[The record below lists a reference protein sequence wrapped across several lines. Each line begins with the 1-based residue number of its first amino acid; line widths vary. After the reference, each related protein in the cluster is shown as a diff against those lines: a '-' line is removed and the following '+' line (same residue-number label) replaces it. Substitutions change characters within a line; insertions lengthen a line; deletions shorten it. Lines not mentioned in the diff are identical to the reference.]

1 MASTYAIPT
10 PQPQS
15 SHSHFRHNQ
24 PGHGHSHSHSHSHQ
38 HKPSSPSKLA
48 PTSARSAYA
57 PRVMQNGG
65 LYSSHARNY
74 SLGGMDAYKVPPVQ
88 EHPDDPLNIPSFSG
102 FPPNGAREMGQGGG
116 NGHARKSSALYEE
129 FTGVDYGQVVDEHKH
144 HEHGHDHLHDGH
156 SHGHG
161 ESCGGHGHAAKAEA
175 RSRATKFLL
184 NRTKNW
190 SLLQT
195 ILLEKDS
202 RRIFYF
208 IK

>member
-1 MASTYAIPT
+1 MASTYTIPS

-24 PGHGHSHSHSHSHQ
+24 PGHGHSHSHSHPHQ

-48 PTSARSAYA
+48 PASARSAYA

-65 LYSSHARNY
+65 LHSSHGRNY
-74 SLGGMDAYKVPPVQ
+74 SIGGMDTYKVSPVQ

-102 FPPNGAREMGQGGG
+102 FPPNGAREMGHHGGD

-144 HEHGHDHLHDGH
+144 HDDHLHDGH
-156 SHGHG
+156 AHGK
-161 ESCGGHGHAAKAEA
+161 SCGGHGHGAKAEP
-175 RSRATKFLL
+175 RSRATMFLL

>member
-1 MASTYAIPT
+1 
-10 PQPQS
+10 
-15 SHSHFRHNQ
+15 
-24 PGHGHSHSHSHSHQ
+24 
-38 HKPSSPSKLA
+38 
-48 PTSARSAYA
+48 
-57 PRVMQNGG
+57 MQNNG
-65 LYSSHARNY
+65 LHSAHVRNY
-74 SLGGMDAYKVPPVQ
+74 SLGGMDTYKVSPVQ

-102 FPPNGAREMGQGGG
+102 FPPNGASEMGHGG

-129 FTGVDYGQVVDEHKH
+129 FTGVDYGQVVDEQKH
-144 HEHGHDHLHDGH
+144 HDHGHDHGHDHLHDGH
-156 SHGHG
+156 VHGD
-161 ESCGGHGHAAKAEA
+161 SCGGHGHAVKAEP